1 MRRYWWL
8 HKLIHGLRRL
18 ARLSGLGRRRD
29 EDVDTLYRL
38 LHQLTH
44 DLNDA
49 WSMPASQTREAF
61 GYQWAKLTEGHY
73 LLTDPWF
80 KANVARIL
88 SEEELQI
95 RPEWFRGKEVLDAGC
110 GNGRWS
116 YGLAQLGA
124 HVTAVD
130 ADPTAIEATRKA
142 LEDIPAPHQ
151 VYVAPLEEL
160 SRHVPPKQFDLV
172 LCWGVLHHCRSYT
185 TSFREVC
192 GRVKEGGILYLYL
205 YGRESLPL
213 SDDIELFKERV
224 GFYLMSP
231 EDKHR
236 FLFDKAGKDEQAIH
250 NLHDYYAPLINRR
263 FEFSDVRKALESAGF
278 QDVTRTIRHTELFI
292 RAVKGNAAEY
302 HRTWFLPAKTPPYWF
317 EHHER

>member
-1 MRRYWWL
+1 MRLRRSL
-8 HKLIHGLRRL
+8 NKVKRGLRRF
-18 ARLSGLGRRRD
+18 ASLSWLKRKRPG
-29 EDVDTLYRL
+29 DVNALYSL

-44 DLNDA
+44 DLDNA

-61 GYQWAKLTEGHY
+61 GYQWAKLPEGNY

-95 RPEWFRGKEVLDAGC
+95 KPEWFPGKEVLDAGC

-124 HVTAVD
+124 NVTAVD
-130 ADPTAIEATRKA
+130 VNPTAVEATRKA
-142 LEDIPAPHQ
+142 LEKIPVSQHL
-151 VYVAPLEEL
+151 YVTSLEEL
-160 SRHVPPKQFDLV
+160 FRHVPPKQFDLV
-172 LCWGVLHHCRSYT
+172 LCWGVLHHCRSFT

-192 GRVKEGGILYLYL
+192 HRVKEGGILYLYL

-213 SDDIELFKERV
+213 SNDIELFKERV
-224 GFYLMSP
+224 RFYLMPP
-231 EDKHR
+231 EDKRR
-236 FLFDKAGKDEQAIH
+236 FLLNKAGGDERAIH
-250 NLHDYYAPLINRR
+250 NMHDYYAPLINRR
-263 FEFSDVRKALESAGF
+263 FDFSDIQKALEDAGF
-278 QDVTRTIRHTELFI
+278 QDVTRTIRHSELFI
-292 RAVKGNAAEY
+292 RAVKGDAAEY

-317 EHHER
+317 EYH